1 MQTHP
6 VVGDDRDM
14 LAPNF
19 SWRIN
24 LRLKFQLILFM
35 LIRTVFNTVYRMVYP
50 FLAVFARGLGVDLH
64 AMAGVMTARSLVGA
78 FGPFLA
84 AFTDSHGR
92 RVGMLSGL
100 ALFLAGIALVVFQP
114 TFPFFAVALV
124 LTTLGKYNFDPAMQA
139 YLGDRVPYERRGTV
153 IALTE
158 MGWSFAFILGIPLA
172 GLLIARFGW
181 LAPFPLF
188 GLLALVATLA
198 LFALLP
204 QDTPYPDEV
213 RSVFSNFHQV
223 LISRLALAGLALGFC
238 MTVANELINLVF
250 GVWLEDRFGLQIAAL
265 GAAALVIGISELGAE
280 GLVALVVDRLGKTRA
295 IALGLL
301 ANCLAAVALPLLAR
315 GQTGALAG
323 LFFFYVSFEFTL
335 VSLIPLMT
343 EILPKARATLMAF
356 NVAGLSLGRA
366 LGAPLATFLYG
377 FSFPLVVAGSIAFNL
392 LALLALGRVRQGQ
405 A

>member
-1 MQTHP
+1 MKRLSYQ
-6 VVGDDRDM
+6 
-14 LAPNF
+14 LA
-19 SWRIN
+19 
-24 LRLKFQLILFM
+24 LFM
-35 LIRTVFNTVYRMVYP
+35 AIRTVFNTVYRMVYP
-50 FLAVFARGLGVDLH
+50 FLAVFARGLGVELD

-100 ALFLAGIALVVFQP
+100 GLFLSGIALVVFFP
-114 TFPFFAVALV
+114 TFPAFAAALV

-139 YLGDRVPYERRGTV
+139 YLGDRVPYERRGLV

-188 GLLALVATLA
+188 GLLALIAIVALVV
-198 LFALLP
+198 LLP
-204 QDTPYPDEV
+204 GDDRLPGEAQD
-213 RSVFSNFHQV
+213 VFANFAQV
-223 LISRLALAGLALGFC
+223 LASPLAWAGLALGFL
-238 MTVANELINLVF
+238 MTVANELVNLVF
-250 GVWLEDRFGLQIAAL
+250 GVWLEDSFGLQIAAL
-265 GAAALVIGISELGAE
+265 GAAALVIGLSELGAE

-301 ANCLAAVALPLLAR
+301 ANCLAALALPLLAR
-315 GQTGALAG
+315 GQAGALVG

-366 LGAPLATFLYG
+366 LGAPLSTFLYG
-377 FSFPLVVAGSIAFNL
+377 FSFSMVVTAAVAFNL
-392 LALLALGRVRQGQ
+392 LALLALVRVRRQQ